1 MSYHAAYWHN
11 TLSDL
16 LRSSPL
22 TRAVAARALRARA
35 WLERASP
42 TRRLALLARAAHIC
56 PDRMG
61 RAGLRER
68 IRAELER
75 LRPDQVDWS
84 TAGAGE
90 AGRTDLAKAIILKP
104 PVSPAEKG
112 LLHVAFESQWLRL
125 LRSGQAEDVARRY
138 DLLLGPSWSPPPDL
152 ALLLAVQLWPGRL
165 YTLLSNFE
173 DGATMRALSERLTP
187 VPLLASSW
195 VNPAAYQEHLGR
207 PKDYDIV
214 MLANFSRVKR
224 HWLLF
229 QTLRRLP
236 RRYRVLLLGVPLD
249 GRTEQT
255 VRDEARAFGVA
266 GRFDL
271 HVRPTRTEIGR
282 GLARAR
288 VSLIFSRLEGSCI
301 AVAES
306 LFADTP
312 VGLFRTARI
321 GSRAFINAQTGR
333 LLDRAGLAAQ
343 VERFV
348 DEADGYSPLFWAR
361 ENISCYRSQEVLNRT
376 LRDDALGQGRPWTRD
391 VVAMQNDTFPRYV
404 AAETEADMK
413 AWNDDF
419 ARRYGLRLGP
429 AALPAAAG
437 EARLAQV
444 SG

>member
-1 MSYHAAYWHN
+1 MTYHTEYWRN
-11 TLSDL
+11 TLGDL
-16 LRSSPL
+16 LRSSTL
-22 TRAVAARALRARA
+22 TRAAAARSLWTRARVG
-35 WLERASP
+35 RYSP
-42 TRRLALLARAAHIC
+42 TRRLALLARAAHVS
-56 PDRMG
+56 PDG
-61 RAGLRER
+61 FGSGGLRET

-75 LRPDQVDWS
+75 LLPEEIDWAA
-84 TAGAGE
+84 AGDGDV
-90 AGRTDLAKAIILKP
+90 GRTDLPKAIILKP

-112 LLHVAFESQWLRL
+112 LLHVAFEAQWLRL
-125 LRSGQAEDVARRY
+125 LRSGWAEDIASRY

-152 ALLLAVQLWPGRL
+152 ALLLAVKLWPGRL

-173 DGATMRALSERLTP
+173 DAATMRALSERLTP

-224 HWLLF
+224 HWLF
-229 QTLRRLP
+229 FHTLRRLP

-249 GRTEQT
+249 GRSEQT
-255 VRDEARAFGVA
+255 IREEARAFGVE

-271 HVRPTRTEIGR
+271 HVRPTRAEVAR

-312 VGLFRTARI
+312 VGLFRHARI

-343 VERFV
+343 IERFV
-348 DEADGYSPLFWAR
+348 DEADDYSPLFWAR

-376 LRDDALGQGRPWTRD
+376 LRGAALGQGRPWTRD
-391 VVAMQNDTFPRYV
+391 VVPMQNDTVPRYV
-404 AAETEADMK
+404 SAET
-413 AWNDDF
+413 
-419 ARRYGLRLGP
+419 
-429 AALPAAAG
+429 
-437 EARLAQV
+437 
-444 SG
+444 

>member
-1 MSYHAAYWHN
+1 MASHTAYWRN

-16 LRSSPL
+16 LRSSAL
-22 TRAVAARALRARA
+22 TRAAAARALAARARLA
-35 WLERASP
+35 RKNP
-42 TRRLALLARAAHIC
+42 TRRLALLARAAHVC
-56 PDRMG
+56 PDRTG
-61 RAGLRER
+61 
-68 IRAELER
+68 LER
-75 LRPDQVDWS
+75 LLARIRDGLGRLHPDQVDWAV
-84 TAGAGE
+84 AGAGE
-90 AGRTDLAKAIILKP
+90 ADRTDLPKAIILKP

-112 LLHVAFESQWLRL
+112 LLHIAFESQWLRL

-152 ALLLAVQLWPGRL
+152 ALLLAIKLWPGRL

-173 DGATMRALSERLTP
+173 DAVTMRALSPRLTP

-224 HWLLF
+224 HWLF
-229 QTLRRLP
+229 FHTLRRLP
-236 RRYRVLLLGVPLD
+236 RRYRVLMLGVPLD
-249 GRTEQT
+249 GRTEQAI
-255 VRDEARAFGVA
+255 RDEARAFGVE

-271 HVRPTRTEIGR
+271 HVRPTRADIAR

-321 GSRAFINAQTGR
+321 GSRAFLNAQTGR
-333 LLDRAGLAAQ
+333 LLDRAGLAVQ

-348 DEADGYSPLFWAR
+348 DEADDYSPLFWAR

-376 LRDDALGQGRPWTRD
+376 LRAEALSEDRPWTRD
-391 VVAMQNDTFPRYV
+391 VVPMQNDTVPRYV
-404 AAETEADMK
+404 SAETEAEMQG
-413 AWNDDF
+413 WNDDF

-429 AALPAAAG
+429 AALPPAG
-437 EARLAQV
+437 AGRLAPV

>member
-1 MSYHAAYWHN
+1 MDTRALYWRN
-11 TLSDL
+11 TLADL
-16 LRSSPL
+16 LRSSAL
-22 TRAVAARALRARA
+22 TRAAAARALWARARLA
-35 WLERASP
+35 RSNP
-42 TRRLALLARAAHIC
+42 TRRLDLLARAAHVC
-56 PDRMG
+56 PDRFG
-61 RAGLRER
+61 LGGLREA
-68 IRAELER
+68 IRQELEW
-75 LRPDQVDWS
+75 LSPAEVDWS
-84 TAGAGE
+84 AAGAGE
-90 AGRTDLAKAIILKP
+90 AGRTDLPKAIILKP

-125 LRSGQAEDVARRY
+125 LRSGQAENVARRY

-152 ALLLAVQLWPGRL
+152 ALLLAVKLWPGRL
-165 YTLLSNFE
+165 YTLLSHFE
-173 DGATMRALSERLTP
+173 DAAAMRALSERLTP
-187 VPLLASSW
+187 LPLLASSW

-224 HWLLF
+224 HWLF
-229 QTLRRLP
+229 FHTLRRLP

-249 GRTEQT
+249 GRTEESI
-255 VRDEARAFGVA
+255 RAEARAFGVE
-266 GRFDL
+266 GRFDVQ
-271 HVRPTRTEIGR
+271 VRPSRAELAR

-288 VSLIFSRLEGSCI
+288 VSLIFSRREGSCI

-312 VGLFRTARI
+312 VGLFRNARI

-348 DEADGYSPLFWAR
+348 EEADDYSPLFWAR

-376 LRDDALGQGRPWTRD
+376 LRDEALRQGRPWTRD
-391 VVAMQNDTFPRYV
+391 VVPMQNDILPRYLS
-404 AAETEADMK
+404 AETEAEMR
-413 AWNDDF
+413 AWDDDF
-419 ARRYGLRLGP
+419 AQRYGLRLGP
-429 AALPAAAG
+429 AALPAAPA
-437 EARLAQV
+437 APRLARA

>member
-1 MSYHAAYWHN
+1 MSYHAVYCRSRLA
-11 TLSDL
+11 DL
-16 LRSSPL
+16 LRSSPI
-22 TRAVAARALRARA
+22 TRAGAARLLWARA
-35 WLERASP
+35 AAARNNP
-42 TRRLALLARAAHIC
+42 TRRLALLARAAHVC
-56 PDRMG
+56 PDRFG
-61 RAGLRER
+61 LAGLREA
-68 IRAELER
+68 IRKELER
-75 LRPDQVDWS
+75 LSPQSVDWGA
-84 TAGAGE
+84 AGAGD
-90 AGRTDLAKAIILKP
+90 AGRTDLPKAIILKP

-112 LLHVAFESQWLRL
+112 LLHIAFESQWLRL
-125 LRSGQAEDVARRY
+125 LRSGQAENVARRY

-152 ALLLAVQLWPGRL
+152 ALLLALKLWPGRL

-173 DGATMRALSERLTP
+173 DAAAMRALSERLAP

-207 PKDYDIV
+207 PKDYDVV

-224 HWLLF
+224 HWLF
-229 QTLRRLP
+229 FHTLRRLP

-255 VRDEARAFGVA
+255 IRDEARAFGVE

-271 HVRPTRTEIGR
+271 HVRPTRAEVAR

-312 VGLFRTARI
+312 VGLFRNARI

-333 LLDRAGLAAQ
+333 LLGRAGLARQ

-376 LRDDALGQGRPWTRD
+376 LRDEALSQGRPWTRD
-391 VVAMQNDTFPRYV
+391 AVPMQNDTFPRYLS
-404 AAETEADMK
+404 AETEAEMRP
-413 AWNDDF
+413 WNDDF
-419 ARRYGLRLGP
+419 TRRYGLRLGP
-429 AALPAAAG
+429 ATLPDG
-437 EARLAQV
+437 TRLAQV
-444 SG
+444 AG